1 MAGAGEDGGW
11 GLTIGAG
18 WGGLTEVWREE
29 RPRRRKDGGA
39 GLQPR
44 RRPHPSPN
52 LPGGVR
58 GGGRGRELL
67 EVAAGPE
74 PHGWHRRQQSR
85 RPRGSAV
92 PNLTRKGSLQVS
104 ELEGTGV
111 EELGCCHDPWGP
123 SHPTR
128 GW

>member
-1 MAGAGEDGGW
+1 MEPGS
-11 GLTIGAG
+11 
-18 WGGLTEVWREE
+18 
-29 RPRRRKDGGA
+29 
-39 GLQPR
+39 QPR
-44 RRPHPSPN
+44 HHPHPSPN

-85 RPRGSAV
+85 HLRRSAV
-92 PNLTRKGSLQVS
+92 PNVMRTGSLRVS
-104 ELEGTGV
+104 ESEGTGV
-111 EELGCCHDPWGP
+111 EELGCCHYPWGP